1 MRWSQNKQPPQ
12 KTKKKKKKKK
22 ETERYEKKLT
32 TLNSNR
38 NITFSLLGLN
48 KNLMVLIA
56 KWNLAGNYCLATD
69 LKSNLLL

>member
-1 MRWSQNKQPPQ
+1 MK
-12 KTKKKKKKKK
+12 
-22 ETERYEKKLT
+22 KKLT
-32 TLNSNR
+32 TLNSMR

-48 KNLMVLIA
+48 KNLMVLTE